1 MQRLVN
7 DPTGALTTGRP
18 AIRMGATEWALIV
31 LHSIMWGSAYFFG
44 AIAIRELPPLTV
56 TAFRL
61 IPACLIVVGVC
72 LAVGNRIPMT
82 ADYWR
87 RSFVLGLFN
96 NMLPML
102 LILWAQ
108 AQVTGGVAAVFNA
121 TSPLFAVVLAHFVTA
136 DERLTSRTVAGIAAG
151 ILGVAVLV
159 GTDVTSGATGGAL
172 AKVALL
178 AAAGCY
184 AISGVYARRFPEPP
198 FVIAS
203 GQMLSALVLAMP
215 IALLVD
221 QPWQIAAP
229 SPGAMAAVLA
239 MGTFGSA
246 FAALLYFTV
255 LRRAGATNTL
265 LVTLL
270 LPLTPIV
277 LGAIFLGDEL
287 HAREIAGAALIGL
300 ALVILDGRVWQRLA
314 GR

>member
-1 MQRLVN
+1 
-7 DPTGALTTGRP
+7 
-18 AIRMGATEWALIV
+18 
-31 LHSIMWGSAYFFG
+31 
-44 AIAIRELPPLTV
+44 
-56 TAFRL
+56 
-61 IPACLIVVGVC
+61 
-72 LAVGNRIPMT
+72 
-82 ADYWR
+82 
-87 RSFVLGLFN
+87 
-96 NMLPML
+96 
-102 LILWAQ
+102 
-108 AQVTGGVAAVFNA
+108 
-121 TSPLFAVVLAHFVTA
+121 
-136 DERLTSRTVAGIAAG
+136 
-151 ILGVAVLV
+151 VLV

-215 IALLVD
+215 VALLVD

-229 SPGAMAAVLA
+229 STGAMAAVLA

-277 LGAIFLGDEL
+277 LGAMFLGDEL